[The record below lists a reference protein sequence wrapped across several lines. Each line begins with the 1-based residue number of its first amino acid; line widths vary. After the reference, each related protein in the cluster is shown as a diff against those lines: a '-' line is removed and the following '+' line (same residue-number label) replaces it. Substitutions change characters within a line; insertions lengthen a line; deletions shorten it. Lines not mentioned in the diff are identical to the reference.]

1 MPSQASTRIQ
11 SANPMHIVLLA
22 DNSGSLQGQPAKDV
36 SDAVQ
41 NWIYELQQSTRGKK
55 EYFKF
60 SFITFGSS
68 SEVIAAAV
76 NVNDVD
82 ASTVIIDGNG
92 GSTNMSAALADA
104 RAVITQ
110 NAAPHHCPPFVF
122 LYTDGHPD
130 DPTAALDAAS
140 DLKGTSLACGA
151 PRVVALGFGSVND
164 AFLRQ
169 VATSP
174 EFYKRVSSSQE
185 LMRLLPAIGTPTQRA
200 GGGTVADFERQIAET
215 NI

>member
-1 MPSQASTRIQ
+1 MSNHASTRIQ
-11 SANPMHIVLLA
+11 TANPMHIVLLA
-22 DNSGSLQGQPAKDV
+22 DNSGSLEGAPARDV
-36 SDAVQ
+36 TEAVQ
-41 NWIYELQQSTRGKK
+41 NWIYELQQATRGKK

-60 SFITFGSS
+60 SFITFGSA
-68 SEVIAAAV
+68 SEVVAAAA

-82 ASTVIIDGNG
+82 AATVVIDGGG
-92 GSTNMSAALADA
+92 GSTNMSAAFADA
-104 RAVITQ
+104 SAVVART
-110 NAAPHHCPPFVF
+110 AAPHHCPPFVF

-130 DPTAALDAAS
+130 DPAAALTAASA
-140 DLKGTSLACGA
+140 LKGMSLPCGA
-151 PRVVALGFGSVND
+151 PRVVALGFGTAND

-174 EFYKRVSSSQE
+174 EFYKRVANSQD

-200 GGGTVADFERQIAET
+200 GGGTVADFERQIAEM